1 MVRIAAAADV
11 HAAPERRDALAA
23 AFAALGEDVDL
34 VLIAGDLTTHG
45 EPEQGAI
52 LAEAAAHARVPVVA
66 VLGNHDW
73 HVNRRDELV
82 ESLERGGVTVL
93 DRSWRT
99 YDLDGTSVG
108 IVGTKGFVGGF
119 PDSQLPDFGE
129 PSLRRVF
136 AETTD
141 EVVALERG
149 LQAVE
154 GCDVRIVLLHY
165 APTSSTLAG
174 EPTTIFT
181 LLGTDRLA
189 EPIAAHR
196 PDIVFHGHAHAGTH
210 EGRIGDV
217 PVYNVALPVLGRDFA
232 LFELGPV
239 HA

>member
-1 MVRIAAAADV
+1 MVRIAAAGDV
-11 HAAPERRDALAA
+11 HAAPDRRAVLAE
-23 AFAALGEDVDL
+23 AFGSLDGVDV
-34 VLIAGDLTTHG
+34 VLLAGDLTTHG
-45 EPEQGAI
+45 EPAEGAI
-52 LAEAAAHARVPVVA
+52 LAEAAARSPAPVIA

-82 ESLERGGVTVL
+82 AVLEHGGVTVL
-93 DRSWRT
+93 DRAWTTREV
-99 YDLDGTSVG
+99 DGVRVG
-108 IVGTKGFVGGF
+108 VVGTKGFVGGF

-149 LQAVE
+149 LQAIE
-154 GCDVRIVLLHY
+154 GCDVRVALLHY
-165 APTSSTLAG
+165 APTAATLRG

-189 EPIAAHR
+189 EPILAHR

-210 EGRIGDV
+210 EGAIGDV
-217 PVYNVALPVLGRDFA
+217 PVYNVALPVLGTNFA
-232 LFELGPV
+232 VFELEPARV
-239 HA
+239 